1 MKQSKIQTFRA
12 ILLLFLCALILTGCG
27 TKNNETQKSDSAPK
41 TTQSESASSDNGSTE
56 TEASDSSNADG
67 NAGKEKNSRKKGL
80 LDLTKMSSTAI
91 YSEVYNI
98 MIDPDRYKGRMIKI
112 KGVCYI
118 TKDDASGKTYY
129 ACVIKDATA
138 CCSQGIEFKLRK
150 GLSYPED
157 QSKITVKGTFTTY
170 KEKKMTYSCLKN
182 AVLER

>member
-27 TKNNETQKSDSAPK
+27 TKSNETQKSDSAPK

-56 TEASDSSNADG
+56 AEASDSSNADG

-129 ACVIKDATA
+129 ACVIKDATE